1 MNSILDSIFCAVKL
15 ISVLEV
21 KELWDELSVF
31 TKIRLLLLSWSSA
44 VSAASLPFLYD
55 EVGDSWREPTTI
67 PESEWL
73 ECPCSDQC

>member
-44 VSAASLPFLYD
+44 VSATSLPFLYD
-55 EVGDSWREPTTI
+55 EVGDS
-67 PESEWL
+67 
-73 ECPCSDQC
+73 